1 MKTPPNHTEF
11 ESAPDKRDYT
21 PGSIPKR
28 INTVTAAVLA
38 GLLESKEFTGM
49 ESVFKQSTT
58 RLSAVI
64 DYLEKRYGWSI
75 DRRKIAVGTSDGRI
89 PDISIYWLPQA
100 TIAEAFESGA
110 REWIKTVNNAR
121 LERRKHANECKVKAA
136 QKNAAQKPFKQN
148 PRQDNLWE

>member
-1 MKTPPNHTEF
+1 MKNAPIQPTN
-11 ESAPDKRDYT
+11 ESAPDKCNYN
-21 PGSIPKR
+21 PGTLPKR

-64 DYLEKRYGWSI
+64 NYLEQRYGWCI
-75 DRRKIAVGTSDGRI
+75 YRRDIAVGTADGRT
-89 PDISIYWLPQA
+89 PEISIYWLPQA
-100 TIAEAFESGA
+100 TIAKAFENGA
-110 REWIKTVNNAR
+110 RGWIDTVNNAR
-121 LERRKHANECKVKAA
+121 LERRKHANECKASAA
-136 QKNAAQKPFKQN
+136 RKNATRKHFKQN